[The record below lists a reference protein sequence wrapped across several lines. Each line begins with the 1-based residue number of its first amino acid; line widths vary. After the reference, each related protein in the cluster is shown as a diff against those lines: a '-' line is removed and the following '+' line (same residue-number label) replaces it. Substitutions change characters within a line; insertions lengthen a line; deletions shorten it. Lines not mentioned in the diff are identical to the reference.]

1 MMTNIMIADIV
12 LSLQNGF
19 ENRGIIIPYF
29 YKNNLY
35 DCCIKVGNDLVSQ
48 KVNYKNKI
56 LSLRY
61 VPVLILKY
69 VYCFIGDDSIIELN
83 KFQGDIEVLKDNNI
97 DFEHLLFISNN
108 CCVKTNDSLFFL
120 KDMNI
125 AKITQLLGFV
135 PNITSKQEFLKNY
148 SRPLVDSAGGFFSS
162 DGTEYNRFENIEN
175 IQSTVA
181 FSSICYKYTGNLIGV
196 ISIFD
201 SFKSYGGER
210 GDTAIFNYLYKK
222 FNTVNQ
228 FIYIDLLLSYTWID
242 LDKIN
247 KAVNN
252 TGVTILTIIGINVIY
267 DMEYVIIKDG
277 IKETT
282 FYNSPE
288 FISRIKK
295 YISKFFKQNIQINEV
310 LYF

>member
-1 MMTNIMIADIV
+1 MMPNIMIADIV

-19 ENRGIIIPYF
+19 ENRGIVIPYF
-29 YKNNLY
+29 HKNNLY

-61 VPVLILKY
+61 IPVLILKC
-69 VYCFIGDDSIIELN
+69 VFCFIGDDSIIEIN
-83 KFQGDIEVLKDNNI
+83 KFQKDIEILKDNNI
-97 DFEHLLFISNN
+97 DFENLLFISNN
-108 CCVKTNDSLFFL
+108 CCIKSNDSYFFI

-125 AKITQLLGFV
+125 GKITQLIGFI
-135 PNITSKQEFLKNY
+135 PNIISKEEFLNNY
-148 SRPLVDSAGGFFSS
+148 SRPLIDSSGGFFSS
-162 DGTEYNRFENIEN
+162 DGTEYNRFENLEIT
-175 IQSTVA
+175 QSTVA
-181 FSSICYKYTGNLIGV
+181 LSSICYKYTGNLIGV

-201 SFKSYGGER
+201 SFKSYV
-210 GDTAIFNYLYKK
+210 GDYDNTDIFNYLYKK
-222 FNTVNQ
+222 FNSINQ
-228 FIYIDLLLSYTWID
+228 FIYIDLLLSYSWID

-252 TGVTILTIIGINVIY
+252 SGVTILTIVGINIIS
-267 DMEYVIIKDG
+267 DIEYVIIKEG
-277 IKETT
+277 KKETT

-288 FISRIKK
+288 FCIKIKK
-295 YISKFFKQNIQINEV
+295 HISKFFKQNIQINEV